1 MLKTGFN
8 TVSVISLY
16 PTHAELLIL
25 NSETFNSQP
34 KMQVEA
40 QEEVQLEETI
50 TLEEVPVEVLMVVE
64 LAAPQP
70 LLTWLLVSQQSV
82 RTQIT
87 AL

>member
-1 MLKTGFN
+1 
-8 TVSVISLY
+8 VISLY

-34 KMQVEA
+34 KMQVEV

-50 TLEEVPVEVLMVVE
+50 TLEEVPEEVQVEVLMVVE

-70 LLTWLLVSQQSV
+70 LLT
-82 RTQIT
+82 
-87 AL
+87 